1 MLPENIKNAI
11 VKTLKSID
19 PDKVILFGSYA
30 YGKPLRESDIDLLII
45 KDIPEDK
52 VREIRIEAKK
62 LLWQQFRNKSISFD
76 VLVDSESRIKSR
88 IPSRADLE
96 ESCFEI
102 SVQDRPTG
110 LFLTFVQVVSKAALN
125 MVVPLGF
132 SRKVKHRS

>member
-11 VKTLKSID
+11 VNTLKPID

-88 IPSRADLE
+88 IEIGDLFYE
-96 ESCFEI
+96 EI
-102 SVQDRPTG
+102 YNKG
-110 LFLTFVQVVSKAALN
+110 QVIYA
-125 MVVPLGF
+125 
-132 SRKVKHRS
+132 